1 MPVRLPVNAVVEKKN
16 LESDVAAEH
25 VNRVVAADGK
35 RVTIS
40 GSDPYFQFRA
50 RNLDSGGHRGSASV
64 DGVESVSVHV
74 IREAAR
80 AADAG
85 DNDEVFAL
93 DAEFRENSL
102 NGRKDCV
109 VAAARAPADFLVR
122 LEIFLCKRRESRCGH
137 RSFS

>member
-1 MPVRLPVNAVVEKKN
+1 GVLPFRQPIIPVVKEKDFDA
-16 LESDVAAEH
+16 DVAAEH

-40 GSDPYFQFRA
+40 GSDPYFQLRA

-85 DNDEVFAL
+85 DNDEVLAL
-93 DAEFRENSL
+93 DAEFREDSL
-102 NGRKDCV
+102 NGGENCV
-109 VAAARAPADFLVR
+109 VAAAR
-122 LEIFLCKRRESRCGH
+122 EIG
-137 RSFS
+137 